1 MLLKS
6 LGRYNCLQHFMKN
19 ICLDYIPTIWTLYFH
34 YSTKYNHFEY
44 QISFSLSQGWCSGI
58 ASTATVI
65 PVFAGEKTGVTWIL
79 TYAWIMDSLSQ
90 QFIVA

>member
-6 LGRYNCLQHFMKN
+6 LDRYNCLQHFMKN

-44 QISFSLSQGWCSGI
+44 QISFSLSQGRYNGI
-58 ASTATVI
+58 ASTTMVVL
-65 PVFAGEKTGVTWIL
+65 VFEGGKTGVANL
-79 TYAWIMDSLSQ
+79 RMHNG
-90 QFIVA
+90 